1 MFERQDAA
9 RRYARASR
17 YHHNVVIQR
26 IATQLDICQPFD
38 CALDVACGTGL
49 SCKALKQVAAK
60 IVGADLSAAM
70 LAEAKRDSRIDYLR
84 CPSEVLP
91 LPDQSFG
98 LLTVSSG
105 LHWFERNA
113 FLAEAYRILQ
123 PRGWLVIYDNFFSAN
138 LQGNP
143 GFRPWF
149 VSTYFQR
156 FPTPPRDN
164 RPLDHRSARHA
175 GFQLVKEEKYGNVV
189 YFDRKQLIDYLLT
202 QTNVI
207 AAIERGEATLRDATA
222 YLTAEVRPYFPS
234 AEPQAFDFG
243 GPITYLRKIG

>member
-1 MFERQDAA
+1 
-9 RRYARASR
+9 
-17 YHHNVVIQR
+17 
-26 IATQLDICQPFD
+26 
-38 CALDVACGTGL
+38 
-49 SCKALKQVAAK
+49 
-60 IVGADLSAAM
+60 M

-175 GFQLVKEEKYGNVV
+175 GFQLVKEENYGNVV

-207 AAIERGEATLRDATA
+207 AAIERGEATLRTPR
-222 YLTAEVRPYFPS
+222 LTSPPKSDPTSHQPS
-234 AEPQAFDFG
+234 HKPSTSADRSPTFARSASPTPRSAPCPAASAASRTSAG
-243 GPITYLRKIG
+243 TP